1 MNATTLVDPTRL
13 HRPTTGRPGSH
24 RREAGARP
32 AATTPSRATTRAERG
47 GSSASSADRAH
58 AGTVYRTAYLPPALM
73 GVLVGLF
80 VLTLGAGVSLGI
92 GLMVMWG

>member
-1 MNATTLVDPTRL
+1 
-13 HRPTTGRPGSH
+13 
-24 RREAGARP
+24 
-32 AATTPSRATTRAERG
+32 
-47 GSSASSADRAH
+47 
-58 AGTVYRTAYLPPALM
+58 M